1 MLARII
7 MNSKQEQHCYPL
19 VMERKGTADGSSNK
33 IINSTPAR
41 ASATSNNQAGVS
53 ATGSKNNETK
63 STTTA
68 ADESKKKPK
77 RN

>member
-1 MLARII
+1 MLARIV

-33 IINSTPAR
+33 IINSSPAR
-41 ASATSNNQAGVS
+41 ASATSNNQAGIS
-53 ATGSKNNETK
+53 ATRSKKNETK

-68 ADESKKKPK
+68 ADQSKKNPK

>member
-1 MLARII
+1 MEII
-7 MNSKQEQHCYPL
+7 
-19 VMERKGTADGSSNK
+19 GTADGSSNK
-33 IINSTPAR
+33 IMNSSPAR

-68 ADESKKKPK
+68 ADESKKNPK